1 MLETLSGRANRGN
14 PVQFPG
20 MRRRF
25 NRGGRVPMESM
36 TNDWALPIR
45 VPRDGVET
53 VMENPKTTLAM
64 HTLLLCSDVPFLG
77 TTHGVLSRFQVTPKV
92 VGGCDEALTLIQEHE
107 FDLIVVDWR
116 EIHSLGD
123 FLCAVRRSK
132 LNQECVLVA
141 IVRDLLDLRQAFAA
155 GVHFLIHKP
164 PSAIQIER
172 CLRAAYSATVARR
185 RKLHREP
192 VSFVASASTRNR
204 PYAEVTVVNLS
215 EGGVG
220 IKLQPGEGRVRAS
233 LTAGEELD
241 LYFALP
247 ESEATLC
254 ASGTVAWTTAE
265 HAGVHFTSMPD
276 GDRLLLE
283 SWLTDCVERSLV
295 ELCERLRSACA

>member
-1 MLETLSGRANRGN
+1 
-14 PVQFPG
+14 
-20 MRRRF
+20 
-25 NRGGRVPMESM
+25 
-36 TNDWALPIR
+36 
-45 VPRDGVET
+45 
-53 VMENPKTTLAM
+53 MENPKTTIAM

-77 TTHGVLSRFQVTPKV
+77 TTRAVLSQLHVTPKV
-92 VGGCDEALTLIQEHE
+92 VASCDEAVSLIEEHE

-116 EIHSLGD
+116 EIHSLGE

-141 IVRDLLDLRQAFAA
+141 IVRDLLDLRQAFAG

-185 RKLHREP
+185 RKQHREP
-192 VSFVASASTRNR
+192 VSVAASVSTRNR
-204 PYAEVTVVNLS
+204 PYTDVTMVNVS

-220 IKLQPGEGRVRAS
+220 IKLQRGDGGVRAD
-233 LTAGEELD
+233 LTAGEELA

-247 ESEATLC
+247 ESPATLC

-265 HAGVHFTSMPD
+265 HAGIHFTAMPE
-276 GDRLLLE
+276 GDRVLLE
-283 SWLTDCVERSLV
+283 SWLTDCVERSLA